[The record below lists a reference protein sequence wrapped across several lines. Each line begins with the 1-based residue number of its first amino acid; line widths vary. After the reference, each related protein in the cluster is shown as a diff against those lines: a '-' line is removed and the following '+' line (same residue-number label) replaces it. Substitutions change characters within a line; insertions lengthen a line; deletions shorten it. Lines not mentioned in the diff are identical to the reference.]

1 MQEILVDKTLGIET
15 VEEGLQQRRMPS
27 KMIDGEFR
35 LGLP

>member
-1 MQEILVDKTLGIET
+1 
-15 VEEGLQQRRMPS
+15 VEEGLQQIRMPS